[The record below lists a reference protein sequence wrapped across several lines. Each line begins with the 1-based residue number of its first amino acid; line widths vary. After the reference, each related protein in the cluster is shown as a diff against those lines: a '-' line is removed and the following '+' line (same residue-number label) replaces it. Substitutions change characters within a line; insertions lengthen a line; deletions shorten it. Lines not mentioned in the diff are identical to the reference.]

1 MKKFSLQLLVSILTF
16 LLTTV
21 VINAKEKNKDCNY
34 TTNGKTY
41 SGKCSFYSTSLNG
54 NRTTSGEKY
63 DKDKFT
69 AAHRTLPFGTKVK
82 VTDARTGK
90 STIVRINDRGPYVK
104 NRVIDISNAA
114 AKELGVVS
122 RGVFAGK
129 VEVLEKAN
137 QN

>member
-1 MKKFSLQLLVSILTF
+1 MRKICLR
-16 LLTTV
+16 LLTTILTILLTTI
-21 VINAKEKNKDCNY
+21 VINAKEKSKDCNY

-41 SGKCSFYSTSLNG
+41 SGKCSFYNTSLNG

-69 AAHRTLPFGTKVK
+69 AAHKTLPFGTKVK
-82 VTDARTGK
+82 VTDKRTGK